1 MLNQYIIIQT
11 PPEDIVPMVSVV
23 ITAIVS
29 ILVTYITI
37 TNNTKTI
44 FILENKDK
52 INSIILE
59 LAKGARREKLDEIN
73 NVLNSKDNYYIPNDL
88 KKKIKREI
96 EIENSQ
102 WYSFYG
108 LLKWKAK
115 TIKYFENE
123 EYPPVEERILK
134 IINKYL
140 SP

>member
-1 MLNQYIIIQT
+1 MLTQGIEMLNQSIIIQT
-11 PPEDIVPMVSVV
+11 PAEDIVPMVSVV

-59 LAKGARREKLDEIN
+59 LAQGARREKLDEIN
-73 NVLNSKDNYYIPNDL
+73 NVLNSKDNYYIPNNL

-108 LLKWKAK
+108 LLKWKDK

-123 EYPPVEERILK
+123 EYPPVQ
-134 IINKYL
+134 
-140 SP
+140 